1 MGKWL
6 KVLVLAAMVLSMS
19 AMGITPA
26 HADAKTAI
34 NGTLTT
40 TIEFDEENVQ
50 GAKEWIDE
58 TLALAKKDLET
69 EMEKAK
75 GKEKQRLKKALK
87 KLDKMSAD
95 KWFEERT
102 DGSAK
107 LQIPLTDLQIEIGG
121 RKATTRHNGKF
132 TIPQVPLGEQKL
144 RISKDGKTVREMDV
158 VVKRGHPRMDIDLQ
172 IYDQEFQSNIDRMH
186 QAMHSGKGDVH
197 TQEITTYPKLEKGT
211 AVGTGAGKM
220 HILSDEEKNVVSC
233 NKASSHESPEGKK
246 PFDPNAEEEWTS
258 DTGRFPA
265 NGSDC
270 SRSIALGM
278 LYNMNSWLFN
288 RYRMSE
294 YCVIESINHVMT
306 EEKDKS
312 YAAYCNWEKKADG
325 RWNCSWFNG
334 VGHTEELHTH

>member
-1 MGKWL
+1 MEKWL
-6 KVLVLAAMVLSMS
+6 KVLVAAAMVLSMNL
-19 AMGITPA
+19 MGITLV

-40 TIEFDEENVQ
+40 SIEFEEENVK

-58 TLALAKKDLET
+58 TLAVAKKDLEA
-69 EMEKAK
+69 ELEKAK

-87 KLDKMSAD
+87 KLDKMSAE
-95 KWFEERT
+95 KWFEERP

-107 LQIPLTDLQIEIGG
+107 LQVPLPNLQIEIGG
-121 RKATTRHNGKF
+121 RKTTTRHNGKF
-132 TIPQVPLGEQKL
+132 TIPQVPLGKQKL

-172 IYDQEFQSNIDRMH
+172 IYDYEFEANIHRMH
-186 QAMHSGKGDVH
+186 QAMHSGKEDVK
-197 TQEITTYPKLEKGT
+197 TQAITTYPQLKKGT
-211 AVGTGAGKM
+211 KVGVRAGQM
-220 HILSDEEKNVVSC
+220 TILSDEEKNVVSC
-233 NKASSHESPEGKK
+233 NKASSYESPEGKK
-246 PFDPNAEEEWTS
+246 PFEPNATEEWTS

-278 LYNMNSWLFN
+278 LYNTNSSLF
-288 RYRMSE
+288 RKYVMSE
-294 YCVIESINHVMT
+294 FCVIESINHVMT

-312 YAAYCNWEKKADG
+312 YAAYCNWEKKEDG
-325 RWNCSWFNG
+325 HWNCSWFPG

>member
-1 MGKWL
+1 VGKWL

-132 TIPQVPLGEQKL
+132 TIPQVPLGEQ
-144 RISKDGKTVREMDV
+144 SCASAKTV
-158 VVKRGHPRMDIDLQ
+158 KQ
-172 IYDQEFQSNIDRMH
+172 F
-186 QAMHSGKGDVH
+186 A
-197 TQEITTYPKLEKGT
+197 
-211 AVGTGAGKM
+211 
-220 HILSDEEKNVVSC
+220 
-233 NKASSHESPEGKK
+233 
-246 PFDPNAEEEWTS
+246 
-258 DTGRFPA
+258 
-265 NGSDC
+265 
-270 SRSIALGM
+270 
-278 LYNMNSWLFN
+278 
-288 RYRMSE
+288 
-294 YCVIESINHVMT
+294 
-306 EEKDKS
+306 
-312 YAAYCNWEKKADG
+312 
-325 RWNCSWFNG
+325 RWMWW
-334 VGHTEELHTH
+334 